1 MTPPPEQTNP
11 SKPEKA
17 SKRVKGPSYTQP
29 KRTTRIRRA
38 IKRLPKPLQT
48 VLNVLAVLIYVGLF
62 ILGIRL
68 VMLLLVVMFE
78 IPWVASG
85 VLLGLFL
92 ILLLPSNGWSNYGA
106 YLFLFGAVVSAF
118 LDVPGNPIYNAPF
131 EKLFLNEGEY
141 LSGSAVVEKP
151 SQAEIV
157 ISGENVIVDTDG
169 NKIREINDFLT
180 FLYRLALYSVIYGV
194 LITLRGFLP
203 KMNTASTSAWLRK
216 NRNGKNRLRTP

>member
-1 MTPPPEQTNP
+1 METPPEQPNP
-11 SKPEKA
+11 AKPEKA
-17 SKRVKGPSYTQP
+17 SKPERASKPAKGPQQSKP
-29 KRTTRIRRA
+29 SRTTRIRRA
-38 IKRLPKPLQT
+38 YKKLPQPLKI
-48 VLNVLAVLIYVGLF
+48 VLGGLGALLMIGLF
-62 ILGIRL
+62 
-68 VMLLLVVMFE
+68 MLLLVAMFE

-92 ILLLPSNGWSNYGA
+92 ILLLPSKGWSNYGA
-106 YLFLFGAVVSAF
+106 YLFLIGAVVSAF

-141 LSGSAVVEKP
+141 LSGSAVVERP
-151 SQAEIV
+151 SQGETV
-157 ISGENVIVDTDG
+157 ISGENVIVDADG

-203 KMNTASTSAWLRK
+203 KMKSASTNAWPRK
-216 NRNGKNRLRTP
+216 NRNGKNRLRAP